1 MNVLKRVIH
10 GKIPYMY
17 GEPIHYI
24 LIVLLVYAAGVYIY
38 ITFVEKNCLRAVSF
52 FNFSS
57 GVYIYIYISAEKNIG
72 LVRSSHKD
80 FIVKL

>member
-1 MNVLKRVIH
+1 M
-10 GKIPYMY
+10 PYLF
-17 GEPIHYI
+17 
-24 LIVLLVYAAGVYIY
+24 LIFRFIY

-57 GVYIYIYISAEKNIG
+57 GVYIYVYVCIYIYISAEKNIG